1 MGDMIKAVKKNF
13 DLKSG
18 LSSRLSFCPVFNCFG
33 QNSSIFKTMMEM
45 GNSKIISPNYL
56 RIVELLDSR

>member
-33 QNSSIFKTMMEM
+33 QNSSIFKTMMEN
-45 GNSKIISPNYL
+45 GKF
-56 RIVELLDSR
+56 

>member
-18 LSSRLSFCPVFNCFG
+18 LSSRFLD
-33 QNSSIFKTMMEM
+33 KTVLFLKPCWKME
-45 GNSKIISPNYL
+45 NSKIISPSYL
-56 RIVELLDSR
+56 RIVELLDSG